1 MAEKAVPK
9 NNEVKQPLTKEQDI
23 GSIQSKATPQP
34 KTVTQT
40 PATEKESP
48 NVEAGTLGKKIK
60 KRILRNVPEGEI
72 HIKATYNNTLLT
84 ACDLEGNVL
93 AWSSSGASGFKG
105 SRKPTPYASSVAAT
119 NLASKLKNF
128 GFSKARIYINGT
140 GSGREQSVRALQAN
154 GISVISLH
162 DVTPIAHNGCRA
174 KKPRRV

>member
-1 MAEKAVPK
+1 MTNNDPKSTVKA
-9 NNEVKQPLTKEQDI
+9 QDLAPQLKTA
-23 GSIQSKATPQP
+23 SQATDTSKGKPAPAG
-34 KTVTQT
+34 
-40 PATEKESP
+40 ATEEGGAP
-48 NVEAGTLGKKIK
+48 AKKIK

-72 HIKATYNNTLLT
+72 HIKASYNNTLIT

-119 NLASKLKNF
+119 NLANKLKNF
-128 GFSKARIYINGT
+128 GFSKARIYINGI

-162 DVTPIAHNGCRA
+162 DVTPVAHNGCRA

>member
-1 MAEKAVPK
+1 MAEKEAPK
-9 NNEVKQPLTKEQDI
+9 SPEAAKAQTSAP
-23 GSIQSKATPQP
+23 QSKAPQA
-34 KTVTQT
+34 KVASDAAK
-40 PATEKESP
+40 ATEAD
-48 NVEAGTLGKKIK
+48 AGAPAKKVK

-72 HIKATYNNTLLT
+72 HIKASYNNTLIT
-84 ACDLEGNVL
+84 ACDLDGNVL

-119 NLASKLKNF
+119 NLATKLKNF
-128 GFSKARIYINGT
+128 GFSKARIYINGI

-162 DVTPIAHNGCRA
+162 DVTPVAHNGCRA

>member
-1 MAEKAVPK
+1 MAEKEAPK
-9 NNEVKQPLTKEQDI
+9 SPETKPVAE
-23 GSIQSKATPQP
+23 KAPTEKSPAKAKAP
-34 KTVTQT
+34 AAET
-40 PATEKESP
+40 PASEEGSAP
-48 NVEAGTLGKKIK
+48 AKKVK

-72 HIKATYNNTLLT
+72 HIKATYNNTLIT

-119 NLASKLKNF
+119 NLANKLKNF
-128 GFSKARIYINGT
+128 GFAKARIYINGI

-154 GISVISLH
+154 GISVLSLH
-162 DVTPIAHNGCRA
+162 DVTPVAHNGCRS

>member
-1 MAEKAVPK
+1 MT
-9 NNEVKQPLTKEQDI
+9 TKDD
-23 GSIQSKATPQP
+23 QSKAPAGAQDITHQPKADSQP
-34 KTVTQT
+34 KTMPQSTKVESA
-40 PATEKESP
+40 PANT
-48 NVEAGTLGKKIK
+48 EAGTPGKKVK

-162 DVTPIAHNGCRA
+162 DVTPIAHTGCRA